1 MHFVIGVVLR
11 CVVLQRKKTLLKE
24 YEQSG
29 KSSVFIDKRIGEQN
43 EGLGE
48 FDKAIMR
55 SQRERQVNFYRK
67 LSLIVLRLVA

>member
-1 MHFVIGVVLR
+1 MVAAQIRRPWQEAQGQRAPHWPRSIGHH
-11 CVVLQRKKTLLKE
+11 CKGTKKTLLKE

-29 KSSVFIDKRIGEQN
+29 NSSVFIDKRIGDQN

-55 SQRERQVNFYRK
+55 SQSEP
-67 LSLIVLRLVA
+67 